1 MMNELAKLGIPFTE
15 AKGEFLESLLCQQ
28 VEVLS
33 ALRLELFHEAMG
45 KDLCRTVV
53 MNNEHV

>member
-33 ALRLELFHEAMG
+33 ALRLELFYEAMG
-45 KDLCRTVV
+45 KDLCQTVV